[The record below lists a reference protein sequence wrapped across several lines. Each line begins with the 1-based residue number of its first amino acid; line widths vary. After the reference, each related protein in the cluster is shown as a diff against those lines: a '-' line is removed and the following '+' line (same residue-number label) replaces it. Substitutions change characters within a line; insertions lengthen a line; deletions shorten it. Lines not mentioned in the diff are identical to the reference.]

1 MLLPFCLLVSYLAVV
16 SSAVAV
22 AIDERGT
29 KIQHGQRDAADADA
43 SQADP
48 VVDLGY
54 AVYEGYYDET
64 TQLNVFK
71 GYVELSPMGTWV
83 LMI

>member
-1 MLLPFCLLVSYLAVV
+1 MLFRMLMLPPFCLLVSYLAVV
-16 SSAVAV
+16 SSAVA
-22 AIDERGT
+22 IDERGT
-29 KIQHGQRDAADADA
+29 KIKIQHGQRDAAAADA

-71 GYVELSPMGTWV
+71 GYVC
-83 LMI
+83 